1 MALVAFYAA
10 HHLVLRLRLG
20 DGSDLPSPEQLT
32 ILITLLGGSGF
43 GSLKD
48 TLFFRYGRRE
58 KLMSPLPAAFSALLV
73 ITLLRSVLQFL
84 SSTFN

>member
-32 ILITLLGGSGF
+32 ILITLL